1 MKKLLLLLTCFIL
14 FINNNITAQERYLD
28 EVFSDVDVSSDV
40 VYGNNVTVFPTL
52 LGQAPA
58 TEDLLMD
65 IYMPSGD
72 TETNRPVVIMLHTGS
87 FLPAIL
93 NGQATGSKTD
103 NAIVEQCT
111 NFAKK
116 GYVAVAISYRLGW
129 NPTST
134 NADVRR
140 RTLIQAALR
149 GLQDTRTAA
158 RFLRKSIEELRITAF
173 CTGARDLRALKTA
186 RLRLHKDWSVVGVNS
201 KENGNL

>member
-1 MKKLLLLLTCFIL
+1 MKKLLLLFTFLLAVSFNQYIS
-14 FINNNITAQERYLD
+14 AQERYLD
-28 EVFSDVDVSSDV
+28 EVFSDVDVWSDV
-40 VYGNNVTVFPTL
+40 VYGNNVTVFPPL

-116 GYVAVAISYRLGW
+116 GY
-129 NPTST
+129 
-134 NADVRR
+134 
-140 RTLIQAALR
+140 
-149 GLQDTRTAA
+149 
-158 RFLRKSIEELRITAF
+158 
-173 CTGARDLRALKTA
+173 
-186 RLRLHKDWSVVGVNS
+186 
-201 KENGNL
+201 